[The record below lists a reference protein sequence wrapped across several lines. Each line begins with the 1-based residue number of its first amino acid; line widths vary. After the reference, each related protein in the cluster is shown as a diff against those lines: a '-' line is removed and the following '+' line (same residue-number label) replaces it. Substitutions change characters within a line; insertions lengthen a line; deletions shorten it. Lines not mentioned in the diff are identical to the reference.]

1 MIGTC
6 SAATQTVCSN
16 YSCVDLERL
25 DLSER
30 QRGDRI
36 GKSALAP
43 SMSAS
48 LAPVPD
54 AEVRSDVR
62 YHSFGATGVDEPQ
75 RDWKQR
81 AVPLVAVSIALF
93 GLFAMV
99 HAGTSS
105 PPPPAP
111 MLTNKVARLEIIN
124 GCERDPLWIANFA
137 FQTPYFPQ
145 DLHLRAGESHG
156 FDIPDEGLAATR
168 FWAKWGCD
176 KTGSNCKIGQSGGPG
191 EGCPADGCAP
201 PIDSKFEASFGC
213 LPSVKSERC
222 AVNPSLPSEHLGST
236 DWWDVSQVD
245 GWTLPYKV
253 KVVGDCPAAPDT
265 IDCSRLSLTSCP
277 NKEDLGLKGG
287 PSTLRLFDLNNHSEV
302 TGCYSPCAKLT
313 NSQWGQGHAF
323 TPDAPEARDFCCP
336 TPPIE
341 PDKCSSGPVGKTSYV
356 KAVHELCPSV
366 YAYAYDDGIGLA
378 QCPAGTRYEVTFY
391 CPAIGK

>member
-145 DLHLRAGESHG
+145 DLRLRAGESHG
-156 FDIPDEGLAATR
+156 FDIPDEASQQRASGPSGVATR
-168 FWAKWGCD
+168 RALTARLARAAGRVKAAQP
-176 KTGSNCKIGQSGGPG
+176 TAVRRRST
-191 EGCPADGCAP
+191 
-201 PIDSKFEASFGC
+201 AS
-213 LPSVKSERC
+213 
-222 AVNPSLPSEHLGST
+222 
-236 DWWDVSQVD
+236 
-245 GWTLPYKV
+245 
-253 KVVGDCPAAPDT
+253 
-265 IDCSRLSLTSCP
+265 SRLV
-277 NKEDLGLKGG
+277 LG
-287 PSTLRLFDLNNHSEV
+287 
-302 TGCYSPCAKLT
+302 
-313 NSQWGQGHAF
+313 
-323 TPDAPEARDFCCP
+323 
-336 TPPIE
+336 
-341 PDKCSSGPVGKTSYV
+341 
-356 KAVHELCPSV
+356 V
-366 YAYAYDDGIGLA
+366 YLA
-378 QCPAGTRYEVTFY
+378 SNPKDVR
-391 CPAIGK
+391 